1 MRYLTAFIFLSSLLA
16 GVLSPAGAEPIP
28 APPELPVRSYIL
40 IDAYSGQT
48 LAELNSD
55 ERMEPASIT
64 KLMTGYVL
72 YKRLQEGVAK
82 LDDMVTISEKAWRM
96 EGSRMYVE
104 LGSQVPVKDLLLG
117 MVVQSGNDATVALA
131 EYIAGSESAFVE
143 LMKQQ
148 AAELGLANSHF
159 MNSEGLPDPNHYM
172 SARDIATLGRAIIR
186 NFPEYYKG
194 YSIRE
199 FTYNKIKQQNRNRLL
214 WQDSSV
220 DGLKTGHTNSA
231 GYCLVASAK
240 RGDMRLIAVVLGAKN
255 EKDRFRASQELL
267 NYGFSFFE
275 TQKIYNAN
283 ESLTEAR
290 VWKGDKNRLPAG
302 VVGGFY
308 VTLPKGRAEG
318 LQAVMNVDPDIIAPV
333 QQGDPVGE
341 VTATL
346 DGQIINKTPL
356 TALENVGE
364 AGLLGRLWDGL
375 ILMILSLFR

>member
-1 MRYLTAFIFLSSLLA
+1 MAFIVLSGLLT
-16 GVLSPAGAEPIP
+16 GVLSPAGAETIP

-40 IDAYSGQT
+40 MDAYSGQT
-48 LAELNSD
+48 LAQMNGD

-117 MVVQSGNDATVALA
+117 MVVQSGNDATVALS
-131 EYIAGSESAFVE
+131 EYAAGSESAFVE
-143 LMKQQ
+143 LMNQQ

-159 MNSEGLPDPNHYM
+159 TNSEGLPDPNHYM

-186 NFPEYYKG
+186 NFPEYYKE
-194 YSIRE
+194 YSVRE

-231 GYCLVASAK
+231 GYCLAASAK
-240 RGDMRLIAVVLGAKN
+240 RGDMRLIAVVLGAKT
-255 EKDRFRASQELL
+255 EKDRLRASQELL

-290 VWKGDKNRLPAG
+290 VWKGDQNYLPAG

-308 VTLPKGRAEG
+308 VTLPKGRAAD
-318 LQAVMNVDPDIIAPV
+318 LKTAIDVNPDLMAPV
-333 QQGDPVGE
+333 QQGEPVGE

-346 DGQIINKTPL
+346 DGQIINKAPL
-356 TALENVGE
+356 TALQNVGE
-364 AGLLGRLWDGL
+364 AGLFGRLWDGL

>member
-1 MRYLTAFIFLSSLLA
+1 MAFIVLSGLLT
-16 GVLSPAGAEPIP
+16 GVLSPAGAQSIP
-28 APPELPVRSYIL
+28 ALPELPVRSYIL

-48 LAELNSD
+48 LAEMNGD

-64 KLMTGYVL
+64 KLMTGYIL
-72 YKRLQEGVAK
+72 YRRLQEGVAK
-82 LDDMVTISEKAWRM
+82 LDDLVTISEKAWRM

-117 MVVQSGNDATVALA
+117 MVVQSGNDATLALA
-131 EYIAGSESAFVE
+131 EYVAGSESAFVE
-143 LMKQQ
+143 LMNQQ
-148 AAELGLANSHF
+148 AAQLGLVNSHF

-186 NFPEYYKG
+186 NFPEYYNG

-220 DGLKTGHTNSA
+220 DGLKTGHTSSA
-231 GYCLVASAK
+231 GYCLVASAR
-240 RGDMRLIAVVLGAKN
+240 RGDMRLIAVVLGAKT
-255 EKDRFRASQELL
+255 EKDRFRATQELL

-275 TQKIYNAN
+275 TRKIYNAN

-290 VWKGDKNRLPAG
+290 VWKGDRNHLPAG

-308 VTLPKGRAEG
+308 VTLPKGRTADLKTAIE
-318 LQAVMNVDPDIIAPV
+318 VKPDLMAPV
-333 QQGDPVGE
+333 RQGDPVGE

-346 DGQIINKTPL
+346 ADQVINKAPL
-356 TALENVGE
+356 TALENVNE